1 MSNRLFT
8 VGPVEVFPDTLL
20 AMNRP
25 MMIHRGSNYANL
37 QHGIVEKLHKVLDTD
52 MHILLAPASATGF
65 LEACVR
71 CGVHERMMSLANGS
85 FGDRWAAIGTA
96 CGKKVTKVEVPWGN
110 ALRCVDLA
118 GKIEPGFEAVTIVS
132 NESSTG
138 VLNPTKELVRL
149 IKAESDPL
157 VFVDGVTSVGAV
169 DLHLKDLNLD
179 ALVFGSQKALAL
191 PPGLAIICVSDRL
204 LKVAEKVSNRGYYFD
219 LIELKKAADKD
230 MPLTTPPVSLMYG
243 LDYQLDK
250 MLKEGMANRYAR
262 HHAMAETVRAWARKR
277 FKLYAEAGYESETIT
292 VVDSGK
298 LEFAR
303 LDKELKARGFE
314 ISPGYGKIKD
324 STFRIGHM
332 GDLKVDDMSDL
343 LKVMDE
349 ALEAMR

>member
-1 MSNRLFT
+1 VSNRLFT
-8 VGPVEVFPDTLL
+8 VGPVEVFEDTLR
-20 AMNRP
+20 AMSRP
-25 MMIHRGSNYANL
+25 MMIHRGSGYAKL

-71 CGVHERMMSLANGS
+71 CGVHERMMSLSNGS

-96 CGKKVTKVEVPWGN
+96 CGKRVTKVEVPWGK

-169 DLHLKDLNLD
+169 DLHLRDMNID

-204 LKVAEKVSNRGYYFD
+204 LKVAEKVENRGYYFD
-219 LIELKKAADKD
+219 LIEIKKAADKD

-250 MLKEGMANRYAR
+250 MLQEGMANRYAR
-262 HHAMAETVRAWARKR
+262 HQAMAEVTRDWAKSR
-277 FKLYAEAGYESETIT
+277 FKLFPEAGYESVTIT

-298 LEFAR
+298 LDFGR

-314 ISPGYGKIKD
+314 ISPGYGRIKD

-332 GDLKVDDMSDL
+332 GDLRVEDVNDL

-349 ALEAMR
+349 ALEAMK